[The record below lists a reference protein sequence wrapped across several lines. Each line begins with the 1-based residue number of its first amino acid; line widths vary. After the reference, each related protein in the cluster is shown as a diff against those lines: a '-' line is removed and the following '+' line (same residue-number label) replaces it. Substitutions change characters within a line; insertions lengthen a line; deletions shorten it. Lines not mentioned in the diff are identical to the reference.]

1 MNSPA
6 MLEVETGAAPSEDGR
21 DTLYEIVHGQRV
33 EKPAMSA
40 FAGLIGFQLAHQMQV
55 FAEQTKRG
63 RAMTEIIFG
72 LAEDLQRRPDAA
84 FVSFE
89 RWAEDRLPPHT
100 DPWPVV
106 PNLAIEVVSKSN
118 PAEDILDKLE
128 EYFHAGVELVWI
140 VYPRQRQVYVY
151 ESPTQVHIVSHSD
164 ELDGGRV
171 LPGFRL
177 PLATLFGSVPKPA

>member
-1 MNSPA
+1 VDSPA
-6 MLEVETGAAPSEDGR
+6 LLEVETGASPSEDGR

-40 FAGLIGFQLAHQMQV
+40 YASFIAFQLALHVQL
-55 FAEQTKRG
+55 FADKSKRG
-63 RAMTEIIFG
+63 RAMTEILFR

-100 DPWPVV
+100 DPWPIV
-106 PNLAIEVVSKSN
+106 PNLAIEVVSKTN

-140 VYPRQRQVYVY
+140 VYPRQRQIYVY
-151 ESPTQVHIVSHSD
+151 ESPTQVRIVNLTQ
-164 ELDGGRV
+164 ELEGGKV

-177 PLATLFGSVPKPA
+177 PLTTLFGPIPKSA

>member
-1 MNSPA
+1 
-6 MLEVETGAAPSEDGR
+6 MLEVETGITPPQDGR
-21 DTLYEIVHGQRV
+21 DPLYEIIHGQRV

-40 FAGLIGFQLAHQMQV
+40 YAGLVGFRLALHV
-55 FAEQTKRG
+55 ELYAEQTKRG
-63 RAMTEIIFG
+63 RAMTEILFG
-72 LAEDLQRRPDAA
+72 IAESLQRRPDAA

-106 PNLAIEVVSKSN
+106 PNLAIEVVSKTN

-128 EYFHAGVELVWI
+128 EYFQAGVELVWI
-140 VYPRQRQVYVY
+140 VYPRQRQIYVY
-151 ESPTQVHIVSHSD
+151 ESPTQVRIVNITQ
-164 ELDGGRV
+164 ELDGGKV

-177 PLATLFGSVPKPA
+177 PLTMLFGPVPKRA

>member
-1 MNSPA
+1 MDNPA
-6 MLEVETGAAPSEDGR
+6 MLEDDTRAAPSEDER
-21 DTLYEIVHGQRV
+21 YKLYEIVHGHRV

-40 FAGLIGFQLAHQMQV
+40 YASIIGFRLALHLEL
-55 FAEQTKRG
+55 FAEQIRRG
-63 RAMTEIIFG
+63 RAMTEILFG
-72 LAEDLQRRPDAA
+72 IAKDIQRRPDAA

-128 EYFHAGVELVWI
+128 EYFQAGVELVWI
-140 VYPRQRQVYVY
+140 VYPRQRRIYVY
-151 ESPTQVHIVSHSD
+151 ESPDDVRVVKLSQ
-164 ELDGGRV
+164 ELDGGKV

-177 PLATLFGSVPKPA
+177 PLESLFGP